1 VPSPKDRKRSPQ
13 TEPPARPQLGPVIG
27 MGASAGGLEAFQK
40 FFSRMPPDSGMAFIV
55 VQHLDPHHAT
65 MMPELLRKGTTMAV
79 EQVQDETPVEPDR
92 VYVIPPN
99 ATLTIEAGVLR
110 VKAPIE
116 PRGVRMPIDSLFH
129 SLAEDQG
136 HRAVCILFSG
146 TGSDGTLGLRSVK
159 EHGGL
164 AVAQTPESA
173 RHDSMLRSAI
183 GTGLVD
189 HVLPPEEMPA
199 KLLEHAAYLCNLEAK
214 GGGGLF
220 DETGDQLARICGFLR
235 RKTSHDF
242 SRYKT
247 ATLVRRIQRR
257 MLVLQI
263 ASASDYVE
271 RIRQD
276 PREAE
281 QLFRDLLI
289 GVTQFFRDPQA
300 FAELAR
306 DVVPQIVRQA
316 GPDGAV
322 RVWTPGCATGEEAY
336 SVAILLKEEEA
347 RQEVRP
353 RVQIFAGDIDDE
365 ALEFARQA
373 RYPEGIAEHVTP
385 DRLRRFFTKE
395 NHSYRVAKE
404 IRELCIFST
413 HNLIKDAPFSRLDLV
428 VCRNVLIYLEAD
440 LQRHVASLFHYALRT
455 GGYLFLGPSESVAGP
470 ADLFRTIDKK
480 QRIFQRNETIT
491 APPLTFPL
499 PDRAL
504 VERPTAR
511 PWVPRTATAGQRDSV
526 AALERI
532 LLDHYAPAW
541 VIINAQG
548 ESVYFSPRTGK
559 YLEPAVGTPS
569 MDIVSMARKG
579 LRLDLRAAIHKARKT
594 GEPVVHEGVAVE
606 TNGDLQQINLI
617 VRPLHEGSDDS
628 GLFLVVFQELG
639 PPKSLKEAKKHKRS
653 GEGDPLV
660 EQLES
665 ELRMTKDHL
674 QATIEEVE
682 TSNEELRSSNEELL
696 STNEELQSANEELQ
710 TSKEEL
716 QSVNEELETI
726 NAELGKKVEEL
737 DVANGDMQNLLQ
749 STQIPTVFLDKELR
763 IKRFTEAA
771 TRVFRLIETDVG
783 RPIGDIAHRFE
794 TNLIEDLKE
803 VLRTLAPKD
812 HQVRLADQ
820 TATYLMRILPY
831 RRMDNVI
838 DGVVLT
844 FLDVTALNRALE
856 QHGRLAA
863 IVESSQ
869 DAIVGRTFDG
879 VVTTWNEAATRMFG
893 YTEAEALGRP
903 ISVIVP
909 DDGSEE
915 LERVHAQLRRGEI
928 VAPFESVRR
937 TRDGRRLAVSVAI
950 SPLKDVSG
958 RLIGSSAIFRDISD
972 LKRAQE
978 VLRKEAHYKDQFL
991 ALLSHELRN
1000 PLAPLRTSLELLRRR
1015 GQADEEV
1022 ERSLDVME
1030 RQLSHMT
1037 ALVDQL
1043 MDASRISSGKI
1054 VLNREDLD
1062 LVGLFRT
1069 AVDDYRFLLE
1079 RAELRLELHL
1089 PARPLFA
1096 RADRTRLTQALG
1108 NLLANAA
1115 KFTDRG
1121 GTITVTLVEAPN
1133 GRSAVLTVRDDGVG
1147 IEPDVLARLFQ
1158 PFMQADPTA
1167 GRTRGGLG
1175 LGLALVRGLVESHG
1189 GSVEARSGGRGKGA
1203 EFIIRLPLLTT
1214 DERISLPRP
1223 EPPDSPKVTR
1233 PLRILLVEDNVDA
1246 VESLQRL
1253 LQLAGHTVETAFDG
1267 RTAVE
1272 KARAFEPEVV
1282 LCDIGLPGD
1291 MDGYG
1296 VATAIR
1302 RHADGKPPYLV
1313 ALTGFGQQEDRQRTR
1328 EAGFDWHLTKP
1339 AEPDV
1344 LQRLLA
1350 ELPKRSY

>member
-1 VPSPKDRKRSPQ
+1 
-13 TEPPARPQLGPVIG
+13 
-27 MGASAGGLEAFQK
+27 MGASAGVF
-40 FFSRMPPDSGMAFIV
+40 
-55 VQHLDPHHAT
+55 
-65 MMPELLRKGTTMAV
+65 
-79 EQVQDETPVEPDR
+79 
-92 VYVIPPN
+92 
-99 ATLTIEAGVLR
+99 
-110 VKAPIE
+110 
-116 PRGVRMPIDSLFH
+116 
-129 SLAEDQG
+129 
-136 HRAVCILFSG
+136 
-146 TGSDGTLGLRSVK
+146 
-159 EHGGL
+159 
-164 AVAQTPESA
+164 
-173 RHDSMLRSAI
+173 
-183 GTGLVD
+183 
-189 HVLPPEEMPA
+189 
-199 KLLEHAAYLCNLEAK
+199 
-214 GGGGLF
+214 
-220 DETGDQLARICGFLR
+220 
-235 RKTSHDF
+235 
-242 SRYKT
+242 
-247 ATLVRRIQRR
+247 
-257 MLVLQI
+257 
-263 ASASDYVE
+263 
-271 RIRQD
+271 
-276 PREAE
+276 
-281 QLFRDLLI
+281 
-289 GVTQFFRDPQA
+289 
-300 FAELAR
+300 
-306 DVVPQIVRQA
+306 
-316 GPDGAV
+316 
-322 RVWTPGCATGEEAY
+322 
-336 SVAILLKEEEA
+336 
-347 RQEVRP
+347 
-353 RVQIFAGDIDDE
+353 
-365 ALEFARQA
+365 
-373 RYPEGIAEHVTP
+373 
-385 DRLRRFFTKE
+385 
-395 NHSYRVAKE
+395 
-404 IRELCIFST
+404 
-413 HNLIKDAPFSRLDLV
+413 
-428 VCRNVLIYLEAD
+428 
-440 LQRHVASLFHYALRT
+440 
-455 GGYLFLGPSESVAGP
+455 
-470 ADLFRTIDKK
+470 
-480 QRIFQRNETIT
+480 
-491 APPLTFPL
+491 
-499 PDRAL
+499 
-504 VERPTAR
+504 
-511 PWVPRTATAGQRDSV
+511 
-526 AALERI
+526 ERI
-532 LLDHYAPAW
+532 LLDHYASAW

-548 ESVYFSPRTGK
+548 ESVYFSARTGK

-569 MDIVSMARKG
+569 MDILGMARKG
-579 LRLDLRAAIHKARKT
+579 LRLDLRTAIHKARKT

-606 TNGDLQQINLI
+606 TNGDIQQINLI

-639 PPKSLKEAKKHKRS
+639 PPKSLKRAKKLGRS
-653 GEGDPLV
+653 GEGEGDSLV
-660 EQLES
+660 AQLES

-674 QATIEEVE
+674 QATIEAVE
-682 TSNEELRSSNEELL
+682 TSNEELL
-696 STNEELQSANEELQ
+696 STNEELQSANEEL
-710 TSKEEL
+710 
-716 QSVNEELETI
+716 ETI
-726 NAELGKKVEEL
+726 NAELTKKVEEL
-737 DVANGDMQNLLQ
+737 DVANGDTQNLLQ
-749 STQIPTVFLDKELR
+749 STQIPTVFLDMDLR

-771 TRVFRLIETDVG
+771 THVFRLIETDVG

-794 TNLIEDLKE
+794 TNLIEDVKE
-803 VLRTLAPKD
+803 VLRTLAPKE
-812 HQVRLADQ
+812 HQVRLSDQ

-844 FLDVTALNRALE
+844 FLDVTALNRVLE
-856 QHGRLAA
+856 QQGRLAA

-869 DAIVGRTFDG
+869 DAIVGRTFEG
-879 VVTTWNEAATRMFG
+879 TITTWNEAATRMFG

-909 DDGSEE
+909 DDGREE
-915 LERVHAQLRRGEI
+915 LERIHAQLQLGGL

-958 RLIGSSAIFRDISD
+958 RLIGSSAIFRDIND

-1022 ERSLDVME
+1022 ERSLDVMD

-1079 RAELRLELHL
+1079 RAELRLELNL

-1121 GTITVTLVEAPN
+1121 GTITVTLAEAPD

-1147 IEPDVLARLFQ
+1147 IEPDVLARLFH
-1158 PFMQADPTA
+1158 PFMQADATV

-1175 LGLALVRGLVESHG
+1175 IGLALVRGLVESHG

-1203 EFIIRLPLLTT
+1203 EFIVRLPLLTT
-1214 DERISLPRP
+1214 EERISLTKR
-1223 EPPDSPKVTR
+1223 EPPDSTKVAR
-1233 PLRILLVEDNVDA
+1233 PLRILLVEDNMDA

-1253 LQLAGHTVETAFDG
+1253 LQLSGHTVETALDG
-1267 RTAVE
+1267 PTAVA
-1272 KARAFEPEVV
+1272 KALEFEPEVV

-1302 RHADGKPPYLV
+1302 RHSNGEPPYLV
-1313 ALTGFGQQEDRQRTR
+1313 ALTGFGQQEDRERTR

-1350 ELPKRSY
+1350 ELPKRSH